1 MALIYIAA
9 VGWGQEMGRGMGTEL
24 NERDET
30 EKSLK
35 RLLKT
40 DHFKGH
46 SAVGVMVENKLTH
59 IVHVDS

>member
-1 MALIYIAA
+1 
-9 VGWGQEMGRGMGTEL
+9 MGTEL
-24 NERDET
+24 NERD